1 MVQKNLLFY
10 SNKCEYCKELAG
22 LLNKYNIVDNF
33 IKICV
38 DDPNLNLPKIVT
50 SVPFAI
56 MKDLNKVLEGND
68 IFKYIKNTYEKKELN
83 GYNSMEM
90 GAYSDGFSF
99 VTESDDNIEK
109 GNNSSLD
116 QSFSNIDLMGND
128 IITPNEDEGN
138 FDTSKKLEEL
148 VNSRTKDD
156 TVFNSK

>member
-10 SNKCEYCKELAG
+10 SNQCKYCKELAE
-22 LLNKYNIVDNF
+22 LLSKYNIIDNF

-38 DDPNLNLPKIVT
+38 DDPNLKLPTIVT
-50 SVPFAI
+50 SVPFAV
-56 MKDLNKVLEGND
+56 MKDLNKVLEGDD
-68 IFKYIKNTYEKKELN
+68 IFKYIKNIYEKKELN

-90 GAYSDGFSF
+90 GSYSDGFSF

-109 GNNSSLD
+109 GNNSSLN
-116 QSFSNIDLMGND
+116 QTFFNANLNCND
-128 IITPNEDEGN
+128 IITPNEDESN
-138 FDTSKKLEEL
+138 FDSSKKLEEL